1 MDFYNAAVATL
12 PTISNSLS
20 IKHKTTKIVQ
30 VGRRKIRKWPLWGSR
45 CDHKVSLSIPHGVK
59 QAASATQ
66 KFSLYILLPNSR
78 ALAQPREA
86 AALLRQQKNYSNVK
100 KEKGLDLPWKR
111 LASTE
116 DPAEIRCHSRSSK
129 SRPVGVV
136 EHVGRL
142 VGSAPW
148 TQEGKRERKSWPR
161 LFLGPLLKEMG

>member
-1 MDFYNAAVATL
+1 MAFYNAAVATL

-30 VGRRKIRKWPLWGSR
+30 VGGRKIRKWPLWGSR

-86 AALLRQQKNYSNVK
+86 AALLRQQK
-100 KEKGLDLPWKR
+100 
-111 LASTE
+111 
-116 DPAEIRCHSRSSK
+116 K
-129 SRPVGVV
+129 SFQR
-136 EHVGRL
+136 E
-142 VGSAPW
+142 
-148 TQEGKRERKSWPR
+148 ERKGPR
-161 LFLGPLLKEMG
+161 HPLKKTGLYWGPSRDKVPQQELQKQTGGSGGACRQAGGICSVNSRGKTGEEIMT